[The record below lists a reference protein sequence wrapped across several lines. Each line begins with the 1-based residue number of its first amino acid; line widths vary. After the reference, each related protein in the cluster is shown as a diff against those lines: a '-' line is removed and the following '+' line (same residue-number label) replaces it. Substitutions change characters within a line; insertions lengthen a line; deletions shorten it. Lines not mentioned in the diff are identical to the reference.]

1 MRKMERKT
9 LGLIIGIVTI
19 VALITPIVGVLVAET
34 PPPPNEPVNTTT
46 PGEPPRDMPVFEFK
60 GGWGGLRVGFLLNT
74 SFEDVLKLAY
84 TIRNITYPLYEWE
97 IEHNITAANVS
108 LRLGDRFLERAL
120 NVSSEHP
127 RLAAVYAFVAAIH
140 YAHAP
145 AYANPVLG
153 RVIRSNLGENNT
165 ITENTVN
172 AVINTSREL
181 RSILVRAIDYA
192 KNNGYNTTIS
202 EKIMNWADERLDNAT
217 KELESGNITC
227 AFHLAVSAYH
237 RYVKAYSIL
246 VKTVFADFIKS
257 QVENITSILVEKR
270 APISKRVLDALP
282 VRIREMVREK
292 LEAGEYKTIK
302 DIVGHV
308 KKETKRIME
317 QVWKREKEQLKNAI
331 KNRVGEI
338 KKRFPRVNIGD
349 QDIDDIVEQYY
360 SMGYR
365 GIDLARAVIRAIEER
380 LSVYGQIPLFPGMR
394 R

>member
-1 MRKMERKT
+1 MERKT
-9 LGLIIGIVTI
+9 LGLITGIITI
-19 VALITPIVGVLVAET
+19 VALITPVIGVLVAET
-34 PPPPNEPVNTTT
+34 PPPPNEPLNTTT

-60 GGWGGLRVGFLLNT
+60 GGWGRLRVGFLLNT

-108 LRLGDRFLERAL
+108 LRLGDKFLERAL

-127 RLAAVYAFVAAIH
+127 RLAMVYAFVAAIH

-153 RVIRSNLGENNT
+153 RVIRENLGENNT

-172 AVINTSREL
+172 AVINTSQEL
-181 RSILVRAIDYA
+181 RSILVGAIDYA
-192 KNNGYNTTIS
+192 KNNGYNTTIP
-202 EKIMNWADERLDNAT
+202 EKIMTWADERLDNAT
-217 KELESGNITC
+217 NMLASGNITC
-227 AFHLAVSAYH
+227 AFHLAVSAY
-237 RYVKAYSIL
+237 RKYVRSYSLL
-246 VKTVFADFIKS
+246 VKIVFADFTRSI
-257 QVENITSILVEKR
+257 VENLTSTLTEER

-308 KKETKRIME
+308 KNETKRIME
-317 QVWKREKEQLKNAI
+317 QVWEREKEQLKNAI

-349 QDIDDIVEQYY
+349 QDIDNIVEQYY

-380 LSVYGQIPLFPGMR
+380 LSVFGQIQLFPGMR

>member
-1 MRKMERKT
+1 
-9 LGLIIGIVTI
+9 
-19 VALITPIVGVLVAET
+19 
-34 PPPPNEPVNTTT
+34 
-46 PGEPPRDMPVFEFK
+46 
-60 GGWGGLRVGFLLNT
+60 
-74 SFEDVLKLAY
+74 
-84 TIRNITYPLYEWE
+84 
-97 IEHNITAANVS
+97 
-108 LRLGDRFLERAL
+108 L

-181 RSILVRAIDYA
+181 RSILVGAIDYA
-192 KNNGYNTTIS
+192 KNNGYNTTIP

-237 RYVKAYSIL
+237 RYVRAYSIL

-257 QVENITSILVEKR
+257 QVENITSTLVEKR

-308 KKETKRIME
+308 KNETKRIME
-317 QVWKREKEQLKNAI
+317 QVWEREKEQLKNAI
-331 KNRVGEI
+331 KNRVG
-338 KKRFPRVNIGD
+338 RD
-349 QDIDDIVEQYY
+349 
-360 SMGYR
+360 
-365 GIDLARAVIRAIEER
+365 
-380 LSVYGQIPLFPGMR
+380 
-394 R
+394 